1 MFLQSRHK
9 LRWAVAVF
17 ILIVMAA
24 NNFYF
29 YFRGVSR
36 SAPDEAAVA
45 IIDVL
50 SQSGARDER
59 LLVPKPYQP
68 MLHYYFQGTKLSGYS
83 EDQTTQE
90 ISSAVRTNG
99 FEGVIYEGR
108 DFDGLGKILRQD
120 WTVQSV
126 IKLESYRVGRAVAY
140 YRLRPIR

>member
-1 MFLQSRHK
+1 
-9 LRWAVAVF
+9 
-17 ILIVMAA
+17 
-24 NNFYF
+24 
-29 YFRGVSR
+29 
-36 SAPDEAAVA
+36 
-45 IIDVL
+45 
-50 SQSGARDER
+50 
-59 LLVPKPYQP
+59 